1 MSGSS
6 DDSVFQKNKKPKTNN
21 QAEQS
26 RNVGLPRGTQSN
38 AKKLEKAQYIVIS
51 TIRGFTW

>member
-6 DDSVFQKNKKPKTNN
+6 DDSVLQKNKKPKTNN

-51 TIRGFTW
+51 TIRGFT